1 MTMLLDCASVY
12 MYVLYH
18 SDCSVYY
25 NVPLVCTHTHTHSLL
40 GQYIHVHMYSDKWW
54 NAFVVHGLTI
64 CVWYLC
70 NDSFVARNIF
80 TFAVHMA

>member
-1 MTMLLDCASVY
+1 

-25 NVPLVCTHTHTHSLL
+25 NECTIGMDAHAHTHTHTHSLL
-40 GQYIHVHMYSDKWW
+40 GQYIHVHTYSDKWW

-70 NDSFVARNIF
+70 NDAFVARNIF
-80 TFAVHMA
+80 TFIILMA